1 MENVSLIFEIFS
13 IFPMLKLYI
22 FRLIGILGNLDTPQQ
37 FRKKRSTTNHSQQGI
52 QIAKILP
59 NREICFAGHNLMFKI
74 PENPTR
80 AEELREAINTFIL
93 MLSHLR
99 GKPSGYFQ
107 TI

>member
-1 MENVSLIFEIFS
+1 M
-13 IFPMLKLYI
+13 KLI
-22 FRLIGILGNLDTPQQ
+22 FRLIGILENIEKHPS
-37 FRKKRSTTNHSQQGI
+37 RNKRSFRPI

-59 NREICFAGHNLMFKI
+59 NREICFAGHNLLFNI
-74 PENPTR
+74 PENPTE
-80 AEELREAINTFIL
+80 AEEIREAINTFIL

>member
-1 MENVSLIFEIFS
+1 MISFC
-13 IFPMLKLYI
+13 
-22 FRLIGILGNLDTPQQ
+22 RLIGILENIEQHPS
-37 FRKKRSTTNHSQQGI
+37 RNKRSTNHRPI

-59 NREICFAGHNLMFKI
+59 NREICFAGHNLLFKI
-74 PENPTR
+74 PENPTE
-80 AEELREAINTFIL
+80 AEIFREAINTFIL

>member
-1 MENVSLIFEIFS
+1 MNRIPESPSVSVPSSLWTCT
-13 IFPMLKLYI
+13 
-22 FRLIGILGNLDTPQQ
+22 RWWATQ
-37 FRKKRSTTNHSQQGI
+37 FHSQQGM